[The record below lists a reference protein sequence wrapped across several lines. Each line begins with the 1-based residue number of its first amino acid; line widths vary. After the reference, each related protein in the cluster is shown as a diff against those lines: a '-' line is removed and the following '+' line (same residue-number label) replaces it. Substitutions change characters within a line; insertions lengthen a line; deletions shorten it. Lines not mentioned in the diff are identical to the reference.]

1 MPRERLAADRDL
13 AHDDEAHDVQ
23 PPRACPFLLDSSLH
37 GRARMQPSAGAGS
50 KWVSPAGRAPLVA
63 LGVALACAL
72 HARDAG
78 AVQQCKP
85 SSVVSGVDL
94 NPDGDG
100 TLPWASSGKGF
111 AIIKATQGDSYTD
124 ADFAANYAALKSAN
138 VVRGAYHFFDATVS
152 GVTQANYFLGVV
164 GTIEPGDLPPTLD
177 IECPVSGESDCLGNG
192 SSGAA
197 PASQITQAM
206 NDFLTT
212 VKTATGLTPIVYSYG
227 SWFSDNGV
235 DTTGLQDYP
244 LWLADYSGT
253 SCFDVPTPWTA
264 ATIWQYDSSGT
275 VGGVNVDDDYFLGSS
290 AQLATFTANGSL
302 PIDGGA
308 EDSGTDYGTCTVT
321 ATGDMGVCIDTTECA
336 SEGGTSTPDYCP
348 GPSNIQCCTGIKVK
362 EGGAG
367 DASSGGKPDGG
378 GSSDAGG
385 ITPGVDA
392 SAGPDG
398 GAGDGDQTSD
408 AGGKSGCACSLER
421 GQSPLAGLLV
431 SSMLALV
438 LAARRRRRTG
448 RRG

>member
-1 MPRERLAADRDL
+1 MPREGLATARDL
-13 AHDDEAHDVQ
+13 ADNDDVQ
-23 PPRACPFLLDSSLH
+23 PPRVPVSAGLVLAR
-37 GRARMQPSAGAGS
+37 RARMKPSACPGS
-50 KWVSPAGRAPLVA
+50 KCVSPVGRGWLVA
-63 LGVALACAL
+63 LGVALVLASAL

-85 SSVVSGVDL
+85 ASVVSGVDL

-111 AIIKATQGDSYTD
+111 AILKATQGDSYTD

-138 VVRGAYHFFDATVS
+138 IVRGAYHFFDATVS

-177 IECPVSGESDCLGNG
+177 IECPVAGEDDCLGNG

-197 PASQITQAM
+197 PSSQITQAM

-290 AQLATFTANGSL
+290 SQLATFTASGSL

-321 ATGDMGVCIDTTECA
+321 ETGDMGVCIDTTECA
-336 SEGGTSTPDYCP
+336 SEGGTSTPDFCP

-362 EGGAG
+362 DAGAG
-367 DASSGGKPDGG
+367 DGSSGGKTDGG
-378 GSSDAGG
+378 GGDAGG
-385 ITPGVDA
+385 VNPGVDG

-398 GAGDGDQTSD
+398 GGGNGDQTSD
-408 AGGKSGCACSLER
+408 AGGKSGCACSVER
-421 GQSPLAGLLV
+421 GPPPWAGLIV

-438 LAARRRRRTG
+438 FAARRG
-448 RRG
+448 RR

>member
-1 MPRERLAADRDL
+1 
-13 AHDDEAHDVQ
+13 
-23 PPRACPFLLDSSLH
+23 
-37 GRARMQPSAGAGS
+37 
-50 KWVSPAGRAPLVA
+50 VA
-63 LGVALACAL
+63 LGVALATAL

-78 AVQQCKP
+78 AVTQCKP

-100 TLPWASSGKGF
+100 TLPWASSGTGF
-111 AIIKATQGDSYTD
+111 AVIKATQGDYYTD
-124 ADFAANYAALKSAN
+124 ADFAANWAALKSAK

-152 GVTQANYFLGVV
+152 GVDQANYFLSVV

-177 IECPVSGESDCLGNG
+177 IECPVSGESDCLGDG

-197 PASQITQAM
+197 PASQITLAM

-235 DTTGLQDYP
+235 DTTGLQHYP
-244 LWLADYSGT
+244 LWIADYSGT

-264 ATIWQYDSSGT
+264 ATIWQYDSSGY

-290 AQLATFTANGSL
+290 AQLATFTASGSL

-308 EDSGTDYGTCTVT
+308 GDSGTDYGTCTVT
-321 ATGDMGVCIDTTECA
+321 ATDDMGVCIDTSECA
-336 SEGGTSTPDYCP
+336 TEGGTPTPDYCP

-362 EGGAG
+362 DAGAG
-367 DASSGGKPDGG
+367 DARSGGKHDGG
-378 GSSDAGG
+378 GSSGDGGAASDAGG
-385 ITPGVDA
+385 ITPRVEAGAGTNAEAGNGDA
-392 SAGPDG
+392 PPRSDG
-398 GAGDGDQTSD
+398 GGSSG
-408 AGGKSGCACSLER
+408 GCACSLPR
-421 GQSPLAGLLV
+421 GPSPSAGLLL

-438 LAARRRRRTG
+438 FATLRARATHRLNAISRPSPVPMYSVPLASIDPPNIRGVPASADRGRTV
-448 RRG
+448 

>member
-1 MPRERLAADRDL
+1 MPREGLATARDL
-13 AHDDEAHDVQ
+13 ADNDDVQ
-23 PPRACPFLLDSSLH
+23 PPPRVPVSAGPVLAR
-37 GRARMQPSAGAGS
+37 RARMQPSECPGS
-50 KWVSPAGRAPLVA
+50 KWVSPVGRAWLVA
-63 LGVALACAL
+63 LGVALATAL

-85 SSVVSGVDL
+85 STVVSGVDL

-138 VVRGAYHFFDATVS
+138 IVRGAYHFFDATVS

-177 IECPVSGESDCLGNG
+177 IECPVAGEDDCLGNG

-197 PASQITQAM
+197 PSSQITQAM

-275 VGGVNVDDDYFLGSS
+275 VGGVNVDDDWFLGSA
-290 AQLATFTANGSL
+290 AQLATFTASGSL

-308 EDSGTDYGTCTVT
+308 DEDSGTDYGTCTVT

-336 SEGGTSTPDYCP
+336 SEGGTSTPDFCP

-362 EGGAG
+362 DAGAG
-367 DASSGGKPDGG
+367 DAGSGGKTDGG

-385 ITPGVDA
+385 VTPGVDGGA
-392 SAGPDG
+392 VPDG
-398 GAGDGDQTSD
+398 GAGNGDQTPGSG
-408 AGGKSGCACSLER
+408 AGGSNGCACSVER
-421 GQSPLAGLLV
+421 GSSPWAGLLV
-431 SSMLALV
+431 SSILALV
-438 LAARRRRRTG
+438 FAARRTRRY
-448 RRG
+448 